1 MISLNLEKWTMV
13 DRKILKLGGKM
24 DYEYDYEK
32 LRSDLKDHYGTAMFA
47 GFSAA
52 MMDMSKID
60 KASDEEL
67 LRIAKKEKMNLCK
80 YMR

>member
-1 MISLNLEKWTMV
+1 MV

-32 LRSDLKDHYGTAMFA
+32 LRSDLKDYYGTAMFV
-47 GFSAA
+47 GFGAA

-60 KASDEEL
+60 KASDKKIGFSYKIYSNL
-67 LRIAKKEKMNLCK
+67 LTNIMNFIDNI
-80 YMR
+80 

>member
-1 MISLNLEKWTMV
+1 
-13 DRKILKLGGKM
+13 M

-32 LRSDLKDHYGTAMFA
+32 LRSDLKDYYGTAMFV
-47 GFSAA
+47 GFGAA

-60 KASDEEL
+60 KASDEEI